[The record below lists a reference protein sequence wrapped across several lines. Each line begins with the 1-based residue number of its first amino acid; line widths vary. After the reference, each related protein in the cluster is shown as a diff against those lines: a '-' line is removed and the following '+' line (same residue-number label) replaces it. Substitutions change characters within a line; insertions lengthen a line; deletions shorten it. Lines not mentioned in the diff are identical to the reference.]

1 LSSKI
6 ESFHFFSRRGTILPW
21 KETSMPPP
29 WTVGELR
36 ASGYQSL
43 PVKGELRRN
52 LVRRLRAGS
61 DPFPGLVGYTD
72 TVQPEVVHALLAR
85 HDLLLLGR
93 RGQAKTRLL
102 RQLVHLLDEALPIV
116 AGSEVRDD
124 PFAPLSAY
132 ARDRLAREGDDTPI
146 EWLGPEQRYVEKL
159 ATPDVTVADLVG
171 DLDLIKHAGGLT
183 LADER
188 VVHYGLLPRSNR
200 GLFCLNELPDL
211 APRVQVALFNV
222 LQERDVQIRG
232 FPVRLPLDICLA
244 FSANPEDYTTRGRI
258 VTPLKDRLG
267 SVVRTHYPRTR
278 AEGLAILRTEAWRD
292 RGTLPIVVPSFLDEV
307 VEEAVRQARASPAL
321 DPRSGVSVR
330 LSIACAEAL
339 VSSAERRALILGEAA
354 AVPRCCDLAALAAA
368 ARGKLE
374 LALDEDADED
384 VVWGG
389 LLDSALR
396 IVFLEYFD
404 PLALQAVTAWFGP
417 GRRFEAGAAVPLG
430 HYLEQLRLIAPLAEQ
445 AERLARQTAAPAVAA
460 EGLLASAAEFI
471 LEGLVQ
477 TRHLSRTPTAYGPR

>member
-1 LSSKI
+1 MP
-6 ESFHFFSRRGTILPW
+6 LPR
-21 KETSMPPP
+21 
-29 WTVGELR
+29 TVGALR
-36 ASGYQSL
+36 AAGYHSL
-43 PVKGELRRN
+43 PVKEEMRRN
-52 LVRRLRAGS
+52 LVRQLRAGV
-61 DPFPGLVGYTD
+61 DPFPGLVGYTE
-72 TVQPEVVHALLAR
+72 TVQPEVVHAILAR
-85 HDLLLLGR
+85 HDILLLGR

-102 RQLVHLLDEALPIV
+102 RQLVNLLDEALPIV

-124 PFAPLSAY
+124 PFAPLSPY
-132 ARDRLAREGDDTPI
+132 ARDRLASAGAETPLD
-146 EWLGPEQRYVEKL
+146 WLRPEQRYVEKL

-232 FPVRLPLDICLA
+232 FPLRLPLDVCLT

-278 AEGLAILRTEAWRD
+278 AEGLAIMRAEAWRD
-292 RGTLPIVVPSFLDEV
+292 RATLPILVPAYLDEV
-307 VEEAVRQARASPAL
+307 VEEAVRLARASPAL
-321 DPRSGVSVR
+321 DARSGVSVR

-339 VSSAERRALILGEAA
+339 VSSAERRALVLGEAV

-374 LALDEDADED
+374 LALEDEDADED
-384 VVWGG
+384 AVWSG
-389 LLDSALR
+389 LLESALR

-404 PLALQAVTAWFGP
+404 PLALQPVTAWFAP

-430 HYLEQLRLIAPLAEQ
+430 HYLEQLRHLPPLAEQ
-445 AERLARQTAAPAVAA
+445 AERLVRQIPAPAVAT

-477 TRHLSRTPTAYGPR
+477 TRHLSRTPTGYGPR